1 MADYEKNQ
9 TDKELD
15 WELSE
20 DYYKEDTNKKQLS
33 LEDFIDHQP
42 EEEVVLKKGEL
53 EKTVEDV
60 KTVLKL
66 ASEGQNIEQIALAT
80 GLDKDYIF
88 NIQVCAQGFRED
100 NEIAVAHLVMMS

>member
-9 TDKELD
+9 TDRELDWELD

-60 KTVLKL
+60 KTCLLYTSRCV
-66 ASEGQNIEQIALAT
+66 
-80 GLDKDYIF
+80 
-88 NIQVCAQGFRED
+88 
-100 NEIAVAHLVMMS
+100 

>member
-1 MADYEKNQ
+1 M
-9 TDKELD
+9 
-15 WELSE
+15 
-20 DYYKEDTNKKQLS
+20 
-33 LEDFIDHQP
+33 
-42 EEEVVLKKGEL
+42 VLKKGEL